1 MIHKNINLLK
11 NQFLFSLQIPDYIR
25 QEFLHESVRKN
36 NFSLRIICVIIFG
49 VEIFNLVRVVFLSQS
64 GLRTRNNRI
73 YFSMYCILILLAV
86 LWLVLR
92 HLLQQASVRR
102 QWAAQY
108 AVTGLILLWHMG
120 LNAYDLYRDPAAG
133 TTVLTTALLGL
144 AMLIQA
150 PPRYSVALFGIGY
163 LLFRVIMAPLMDAGD
178 RVNLT
183 ITFVVA
189 LAVSMAHA
197 HYSSIMLKQQKQ
209 IVEINAKLQELVH
222 LDPLTGLLN
231 KTTIECRAEKLL
243 HRLQH
248 GGSRD
253 GLTLFLLDLDAF
265 KGINDRFGHPCGDYV
280 LVQTAESMRRAFPDA
295 VGLGR
300 TGGDEF
306 AVLYDRALTEMQAMS
321 LRRVLVEH
329 LEQIQWQGQPMAVQ
343 CSLGVCICTLP
354 QLSYRQLYTETDR
367 MLYQAKQ
374 TGKGQCCVRRLT
386 PSEEEN
392 QSPGKEAGPTD
403 RAPEHFVFSP
413 LVTDTCSGNGARPPQ
428 ALRRRKQ

>member
-1 MIHKNINLLK
+1 
-11 NQFLFSLQIPDYIR
+11 
-25 QEFLHESVRKN
+25 
-36 NFSLRIICVIIFG
+36 
-49 VEIFNLVRVVFLSQS
+49 
-64 GLRTRNNRI
+64 
-73 YFSMYCILILLAV
+73 
-86 LWLVLR
+86 
-92 HLLQQASVRR
+92 
-102 QWAAQY
+102 
-108 AVTGLILLWHMG
+108 
-120 LNAYDLYRDPAAG
+120 
-133 TTVLTTALLGL
+133 
-144 AMLIQA
+144 MLIQT

-163 LLFRVIMAPLMDAGD
+163 LLFWAIMAPLMDAGD

-189 LAVSMAHA
+189 LAVSLAHA

-209 IVEINAKLQELVH
+209 IVEINAKLQELVY

-265 KGINDRFGHPCGDYV
+265 KGINDQFGHPCGDYV

-295 VGLGR
+295 AGLGR

-306 AVLYDRALTEMQAMS
+306 AVLYDRALTEKQAMS

-374 TGKGQCCVRRLT
+374 TGKGQCCVRRLA

-392 QSPGKEAGPTD
+392 QSPGKEAGSTD
-403 RAPEHFVFSP
+403 RAPEHFVFSS
-413 LVTDTCSGNGARPPQ
+413 LATDTCSGNGARPPQ